1 MELGKMVDFKVV
13 LSDPRTGRA
22 YNVDASGGAAGSLVG
37 RHIGE
42 EIDAGA
48 IGLSGYK
55 IQITGGSDRNGTPA
69 KKNLP
74 MAGRRKLLL
83 SGGVGFKPVVD
94 GERRRKAIRGNE
106 ITTDFVQINARVVAY
121 GEKPLEEHF
130 AKPVPPEK
138 TV

>member
-1 MELGKMVDFKVV
+1 MVDFKVV

-22 YNVDASGGAAGSLVG
+22 YNVDVSGGAAGALVG

-42 EIDAGA
+42 EVDAGA
-48 IGLSGYK
+48 IGLSGYR

-74 MAGRRKLLL
+74 MSGRRKLLL

-106 ITTDFVQINARVVAY
+106 ITTDFVQINAQVVSY
-121 GEKPLEEHF
+121 GDKPLEEQF
-130 AKPVPPEK
+130 AKPAPAEK
-138 TV
+138 AA

>member
-1 MELGKMVDFKVV
+1 MV

-22 YNVDASGGAAGSLVG
+22 YNVDVSGGAAGALVG

-42 EIDAGA
+42 EVDAGA
-48 IGLSGYK
+48 LGLSGYR

-74 MAGRRKLLL
+74 MSGRRKLLL

-106 ITTDFVQINARVVAY
+106 ITTDFVQINAQVVSY
-121 GEKPLEEHF
+121 GDKPLEEQF
-130 AKPVPPEK
+130 AKPAPAEK
-138 TV
+138 AA

>member
-1 MELGKMVDFKVV
+1 MVDFKVV

-22 YNVDASGGAAGSLVG
+22 YNVDVSGGAAGALVG

-42 EIDAGA
+42 EVDAGA
-48 IGLSGYK
+48 LGLSGYR

-74 MAGRRKLLL
+74 MSGRRKLLL

-106 ITTDFVQINARVVAY
+106 ITTDFVQINAQVVSY
-121 GEKPLEEHF
+121 GDKSLEEQF
-130 AKPVPPEK
+130 AKPAPAEK
-138 TV
+138 AA

>member
-1 MELGKMVDFKVV
+1 MV

-22 YNVDASGGAAGSLVG
+22 YNVDVSGGAAGALVG

-42 EIDAGA
+42 EVDAGA
-48 IGLSGYK
+48 LGLSGYR

-74 MAGRRKLLL
+74 MSGRRKLLL
-83 SGGVGFKPVVD
+83 SGGVGFKPMVD

-106 ITTDFVQINARVVAY
+106 ITTDVVQINAQVVSY
-121 GEKPLEEHF
+121 GDKPLEEQF
-130 AKPVPPEK
+130 AKPAPAEK
-138 TV
+138 AA

>member
-1 MELGKMVDFKVV
+1 MVDFKVV

-22 YNVDASGGAAGSLVG
+22 YNVDVSGGAAGALVG

-42 EIDAGA
+42 EVDAGA
-48 IGLSGYK
+48 LGLSGYR

-74 MAGRRKLLL
+74 MSGRRKLLL

-106 ITTDFVQINARVVAY
+106 ITTDFVQINAQVVSY
-121 GEKPLEEHF
+121 GDKPLEEQF
-130 AKPVPPEK
+130 AKPAPAEK
-138 TV
+138 AA